1 MCHGPDAK
9 GQGTGP
15 RLAGQLHDY
24 VAETLLN
31 WSKERRHDRVKAGA
45 SLIMEPIANS
55 LTQPQI
61 AALAAYLN
69 HLE

>member
-1 MCHGPDAK
+1 
-9 GQGTGP
+9 
-15 RLAGQLHDY
+15 
-24 VAETLLN
+24 
-31 WSKERRHDRVKAGA
+31 VKAGS

-61 AALAAYLN
+61 GTLAAYLN